1 MQIRKKWLKIG
12 ARVAMVPV
20 LLFVMLMALLY
31 VPPVQNFLRRQA
43 TAMASEATG
52 MDIAV
57 ARIDL
62 RFPLNLLVRGVEV
75 VRQPADSSAALPR
88 QCPDTLL
95 TLGSLNV
102 HVQAW
107 PLLKGQVEIDN
118 ITLRQ
123 VHVNSADLLD
133 GMCVKGVLGEF
144 SLESHGV
151 DLTGETVVL
160 NRVDLSDTHLEIM
173 LADTTEARPDTTA
186 SAPVN
191 WKIRL
196 HTLRLNNLSADLS
209 MPLDTMRLSA
219 HLGKVQLDDATADL
233 GQQCYAWR
241 RLSLQGGSAAYDT
254 GTGKAAEGFDAAH
267 IDVHGFRLG
276 IDSAY
281 MRGRELNAVI
291 RECALD
297 ERSGLSI
304 TSLTGRL
311 QADSSVI
318 RIPGL
323 QLSTPHSQIDIAA
336 QTYWQLVDIPTTGHL
351 TARLRARIG
360 KQDVL
365 LFAGSLP
372 ETFRKAYPAHALV
385 IQADTEGNL
394 RQMQL
399 SGFSADLPGAFSLNG
414 KGELRHL
421 TDSLQRSG
429 SLDFDMQ
436 TMNLDFLTGLTGV
449 TPDGSIVVPDSMR
462 LSAHMQM
469 EGSRYAA
476 TLKLRERQG
485 TLDVDAS
492 YDTATDAYHARL
504 AADSLQLHHFLPKDS
519 LYTLSTVLTAEGHG
533 TDLQSAATTADVHLA
548 LNELQYAGLNL
559 GGVQIDAALKDG
571 RATARVSGN
580 NSLLSL
586 QAKGDIRLNRPY
598 LDARID
604 MNLKQADLVRLGVT
618 DTPPEHPLDLRL
630 KAEARH
636 DSLRLDIASGDL
648 QFRFHARNTLDNLL
662 ERSEAFADMLGAQL
676 EARRLDHAALRRL
689 LPSAVLFLRAG
700 QENPVSDLLAQRQI
714 GYDQL
719 RLSFAITPDIGINGH
734 GAIEGLHI
742 DTLRLDTL
750 FLAIRQDTTRMT
762 LQGGVV
768 NGPDNPQITFR
779 STLTGEI
786 RNEDAELTVDYTDA
800 QGETGILFGINARPL
815 TEGRRDGRGLLLQL
829 IPDKPIIAY
838 HPFDFADGRNKIYL
852 HNDMHVYANVDMT
865 GDDGIRFRMLSDPR
879 DTTSLQN
886 IHIELNRFRLDEL
899 GSVLPYLP
907 PIGGLL
913 SAKADYIQTESS
925 LQVSANADIGQLTY
939 EGQPVGDIGLDAS
952 WMPGEGESHYLNARC
967 TVDSHEVLA
976 AEGLLA
982 SGGGTDNVKLEARIT
997 RLPLSIA
1004 NAFVPDRT
1012 LTLSGYA
1019 NGEISVDGPTEKPG
1033 LQGSLSLDSASV
1045 YLRQMDARF
1054 RFDDRPLRFEDG
1066 KLLFDKF
1073 AIYTTSANPFTID
1086 GNIGLADMSRPT
1098 ADLRLNATD
1107 YTLLDAARTRES
1119 MVYGKVCVDF
1129 AASVRGPLDAPVMR
1143 GNMNLLGTTDVTYVL
1158 TDSPLTVENRLEGLV
1173 SFTSFADTLIA
1184 DTTETATM
1192 SLGGLDM
1199 LLTVHIDDAVRLRAD
1214 LSPDRSKYVEL
1225 EGGGDLSLQ
1234 YTPQG
1239 EMSLSGRYTLSGGTM
1254 KYSLPIIPLKEFEF
1268 TAGSYVDWRGDLLDP
1283 MLDLKATE
1291 RVRASVSNGDD
1302 GGSRSVD
1309 FDVSISIG
1317 NRLSAPELV
1326 FDLAAPDDA
1335 TVENELQSM
1344 DAEERSKQ
1352 AIAMLATG
1360 IYLNSGVKGGGLNM
1374 GNALNSVLQNQINAL
1389 AGSALES
1396 VNASFSVGVEDRTAA
1411 ETGDKQTDYSFRYSQ
1426 RFFNDRVQIVI
1437 GGKVSTGAN
1446 ATNDVESFIDNIS
1459 LEYRLDASGTR
1470 YVRVFHDKNY
1480 DSVLD
1485 GEVTETGV
1493 GIVLRR
1499 KMDRLSEL
1507 FIFRKKKKST
1517 AGEPE
1522 GQTEETTENDESN
1535 QSL

>member
-1 MQIRKKWLKIG
+1 MQTKRKWLKRC
-12 ARVAMVPV
+12 AWVAMAPV
-20 LLFVMLMALLY
+20 LLFATLMALLY

-75 VRQPADSSAALPR
+75 VRQPTGLPR
-88 QCPDTLL
+88 QRPDTLL
-95 TLGSLNV
+95 TLGSMNV

-107 PLLKGQVEIDN
+107 PLLRGQVEIDN

-123 VHVNSADLLD
+123 VHVNSADLLE

-151 DLTGETVVL
+151 DLAGETVVL
-160 NRVDLSDTHLEIM
+160 DRVDLADTRLEVM
-173 LADTTEARPDTTA
+173 LADTTETPPDTTA
-186 SAPVN
+186 TAPVN

-196 HTLRLNNLSADLS
+196 HTLRLSNLSADLS
-209 MPLDTMRLSA
+209 MPLDTLRLSA

-241 RLSLQGGSAAYDT
+241 RFSLQGGAASFDT
-254 GTGKAAEGFDAAH
+254 GTGQAAEGFDAAH
-267 IDVHGFRLG
+267 IGVRGFRFG

-281 MRGRELNAVI
+281 VRGREMNAVI

-297 ERSGLSI
+297 ERSGLSV

-323 QLSTPHSQIDIAA
+323 QLSTPHSRIEMAA
-336 QTYWQLVDIPTTGHL
+336 QTYWQLVDMPTTGHL

-365 LFAGSLP
+365 LFAGGLP
-372 ETFRKAYPAHALV
+372 ETFRKDYPAHALV
-385 IQADTEGNL
+385 VEAGTEGNL

-399 SGFSADLPGAFSLNG
+399 SGFSADLPGAFSLSG
-414 KGELRHL
+414 RGELL
-421 TDSLQRSG
+421 NLSDSLQRSG
-429 SLDFDMQ
+429 SIDFDMQ
-436 TMNLDFLTGLTGV
+436 TMDLNFLTGLTGV
-449 TPDGSIVVPDSMR
+449 TPDGTVVVPDSMH
-462 LSAHMQM
+462 LSAHVQM

-476 TLKLRERQG
+476 TLKLRERKG

-492 YDTATDAYHARL
+492 YDTATDAYHAYL
-504 AADSLQLHHFLPKDS
+504 AADSLRLDHFLPKDS
-519 LYTLSTVLTAEGHG
+519 LRTLSTVLTAEGRG
-533 TDLQSAATTADVHLA
+533 TGPQASTTTADVHLE
-548 LNELQYAGLNL
+548 LKELQYAGLDL
-559 GGVQIDAALKDG
+559 GGVQADVRLKDG
-571 RATARVSGN
+571 RAAARLACDN
-580 NSLLSL
+580 PLLAL
-586 QAKGDIRLNRPY
+586 QARGDIRLDRPY
-598 LDARID
+598 LDTRLALDLAR
-604 MNLKQADLVRLGVT
+604 ADLVRLGAADEATPHPVT
-618 DTPPEHPLDLRL
+618 LRL
-630 KAEARH
+630 EAEARH
-636 DSLRLDIASGDL
+636 DSLRLDAESGDL
-648 QFRFHARNTLDNLL
+648 QFRFHARNSLDNLL
-662 ERSEAFADMLGAQL
+662 ERSEAFARTLGAQM

-700 QENPVSDLLAQRQI
+700 RENPVSDLLARQDI
-714 GYDQL
+714 TYDRL
-719 RLSFAITPDIGINGH
+719 RLSFAITPDIGINGRS
-734 GAIEGLHI
+734 AVEGLHI

-768 NGPDNPQITFR
+768 NGPANPQITFR

-786 RNEDAELTVDYTDA
+786 RNEDAELTVNYTDA

-815 TEGRRDGRGLLLQL
+815 AEGRRDGKGVLLQL
-829 IPDKPIIAY
+829 APENPVIAY
-838 HPFDFADGRNKIYL
+838 RRFSFADRRDKIYL
-852 HNDMHVYANVDMT
+852 HSDMHVYANVDMT
-865 GDDGIRFRMLSDPR
+865 GDDGIRFRMLSDSR

-886 IHIELNRFRLDEL
+886 INIELARFKLDEL

-907 PIGGLL
+907 PVGGLL
-913 SAKADYIQTESS
+913 SAKANYIQTENS
-925 LQVSANADIGQLTY
+925 LRVSASAGIGQLTY

-952 WMPGEGESHYLNARC
+952 WLPGEGESHRLDARC
-967 TVDSHEVLA
+967 TVDNNEVLA
-976 AEGLLA
+976 VEGLLA
-982 SGGGTDNVKLEARIT
+982 SGGGTDNVKLDARIT
-997 RLPLSIA
+997 RLPLSLA
-1004 NAFVPDRT
+1004 NAFVPDQAAT
-1012 LTLSGYA
+1012 LGGYV
-1019 NGEISVDGPTEKPG
+1019 NGEISVDGPAEKPG
-1033 LQGSLSLDSASV
+1033 LLGSLSLDSASV
-1045 YLRQMDARF
+1045 YVRQLDARF
-1054 RFDDRPLRFEDG
+1054 RFDNRPLRFEDD

-1073 AIYTTSANPFTID
+1073 AIYTTSTNPFTID
-1086 GNIGLADMSRPT
+1086 GSIGLADMNRPT
-1098 ADLRLNATD
+1098 ADLRLDATG

-1129 AASVRGPLDAPVMR
+1129 TASVRGPLDAPVMR

-1173 SFTSFADTLIA
+1173 SFTSFADTA
-1184 DTTETATM
+1184 ATGTDEASAL

-1239 EMSLSGRYTLSGGTM
+1239 DMALSGRYTLSGGTM

-1268 TAGSYVDWRGDLLDP
+1268 TTGSYVDWRGDLLDP
-1283 MLDLKATE
+1283 TLDLKATE

-1302 GGSRSVD
+1302 GGTRSVD
-1309 FDVSISIG
+1309 FDVSIAIR

-1335 TVENELQSM
+1335 TVANELQSM

-1360 IYLNSGVKGGGLNM
+1360 IYLNSGIKGGGLNM
-1374 GNALNSVLQNQINAL
+1374 GTALNSVLQNQINAL

-1485 GEVTETGV
+1485 GEVTETGA

-1499 KMDRLSEL
+1499 KMDRLGEL
-1507 FIFRKKKKST
+1507 FIFRKKKKNT
-1517 AGEPE
+1517 AGEPDA
-1522 GQTEETTENDESN
+1522 QTGENGGPD
-1535 QSL
+1535 QRL